1 VSSITDIAIPREK
14 AAGRAEQRKGN
25 LRHYLPMYLA
35 IAPFFIL
42 FLVFGLIP
50 TVFSLYLALQKWDGI
65 GTMQF
70 VGFTNFAYA
79 LSDPIFGQA
88 VLTTFEIW
96 FMSTIPMLVI
106 ALVLA
111 FLINMRSRSKF
122 LYEVCYYLPYV
133 TSIVA
138 ITLIFG
144 SLFSEQY
151 GLINQALMALHLPP
165 IHWMSEAWGMKW
177 AVALMV
183 IWRWTGYNALIYMA
197 GLQSISK
204 DFYEAARIDGAGTW
218 SVFRHI
224 TVPLLRPIILFTVI
238 TSTIGGMTLFAE
250 PQVLFGNDGGVAHAG
265 LTMQLYM
272 YWQAFPSDHYGYG
285 AAVSWIIFVIVLLFS
300 IVNWRVITR
309 GERQE
314 KGE

>member
-1 VSSITDIAIPREK
+1 VSSMTQIAATQEK
-14 AAGRAEQRKGN
+14 LARPSS
-25 LRHYLPMYLA
+25 LRRGKMRQYLPMYLA
-35 IAPFFIL
+35 VAPFFIL

-50 TVFSLYLALQKWDGI
+50 TLFSLYLAFQKWDGI
-65 GTMQF
+65 GKMQF
-70 VGFTNFAYA
+70 VSFTNFGYA
-79 LSDPIFGQA
+79 LTDPIFGQA

-111 FLINMRSRSKF
+111 FLINMRGRSKF

-138 ITLIFG
+138 IALIFG

-151 GLINQALMALHLPP
+151 GLINQTLMALHLPL
-165 IHWMSEAWGMKW
+165 IHWMSGTWGMKW
-177 AVALMV
+177 AIALLV

-197 GLQSISK
+197 GLQSIPRH
-204 DFYEAARIDGAGTW
+204 FYEAARLDGADTW
-218 SVFRHI
+218 GVFRYI
-224 TVPLLRPIILFTVI
+224 TVPMLRPIILFTVI
-238 TSTIGGMTLFAE
+238 TSTIGGMTLFVE

-272 YWQAFPSDHYGYG
+272 YWQTFPSDHYGYG
-285 AAVSWIIFVIVLLFS
+285 AAISWIMFIIVLLFS
-300 IVNWRVITR
+300 IVNWRVIMR
-309 GERQE
+309 GER
-314 KGE
+314 

>member
-1 VSSITDIAIPREK
+1 
-14 AAGRAEQRKGN
+14 
-25 LRHYLPMYLA
+25 
-35 IAPFFIL
+35 
-42 FLVFGLIP
+42 
-50 TVFSLYLALQKWDGI
+50 
-65 GTMQF
+65 
-70 VGFTNFAYA
+70 
-79 LSDPIFGQA
+79 
-88 VLTTFEIW
+88 
-96 FMSTIPMLVI
+96 MSTIPMLVI

-285 AAVSWIIFVIVLLFS
+285 ASVS
-300 IVNWRVITR
+300 WRVIPR

-314 KGE
+314 KGA